1 MDVGGAFVGGHGLQ
15 VDQVAHDV
23 VLAGEPGLL
32 KQQGAKGMAARI
44 SRTKY
49 PVSRPDAALADP
61 YDD

>member
-1 MDVGGAFVGGHGLQ
+1 MKK
-15 VDQVAHDV
+15 
-23 VLAGEPGLL
+23 GLL
-32 KQQGAKGMAARI
+32 IGINYVGTGNDLRDRQVIEQPAPLRLPAARI